1 MKYKAAKENGSVG
14 LVMLSQ
20 PPQVLLYFED

>member
-1 MKYKAAKENGSVG
+1 MKHKAAKENGNLG
-14 LVMLSQ
+14 LVKLSQ